1 MCGCIGEVV
10 IYIMIDKIIDHHT
23 VCSHD
28 LNDHVIVCHPW
39 PSFIFLKPFPLKTT
53 GQCKSKFKPSVLCA
67 LFYLI
72 TPLPLNGP
80 TIYSSNVYILIS
92 KITYAEILL
101 KHISISFLFM
111 ENVQIKLILITKD
124 NLLL

>member
-39 PSFIFLKPFPLKTT
+39 PSFIFLEPFPLKPT
-53 GQCKSKFKPSVLCA
+53 GQSKSNFKPSVLCA

-72 TPLPLNGP
+72 TPL
-80 TIYSSNVYILIS
+80 
-92 KITYAEILL
+92 
-101 KHISISFLFM
+101 SI
-111 ENVQIKLILITKD
+111 KWAD
-124 NLLL
+124 NL